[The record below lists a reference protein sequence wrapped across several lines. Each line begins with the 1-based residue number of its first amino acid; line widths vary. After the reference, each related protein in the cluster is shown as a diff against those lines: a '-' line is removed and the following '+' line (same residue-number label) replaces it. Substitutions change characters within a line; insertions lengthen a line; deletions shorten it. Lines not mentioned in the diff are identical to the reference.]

1 MKRAALDGTGRAGR
15 LSFRQRMEY
24 IAMMAGNATAL
35 SKKSGVSRRAVG
47 LYLSGKSDPTRK
59 RLVAMAKAAGVTV
72 EWLAT
77 GEGPI
82 QRGGRPRETAE
93 DFLYVPFFDAGTL
106 WDGTSLP
113 RRSGGGASFPLDDEW
128 IKNRLRDNS
137 HSLVMITVS
146 GDCMEPTI
154 NSGDILLLDIG
165 QRDIVFDAIYAL
177 REGRAVV
184 ARRVQRM
191 YDGRVKVKC
200 DNTAYEDQVI
210 PKNGTGAVDILG
222 RVVWSGKKL

>member
-1 MKRAALDGTGRAGR
+1 MANAGRAGR

-24 IAMMAGNATAL
+24 IAMMAGNATVL

-82 QRGGRPRETAE
+82 QEGGRTRGARE
-93 DFLYVPFFDAGTL
+93 DFLCVPFFDAGVMPG
-106 WDGTSLP
+106 WTSLP
-113 RRSGGGASFPLDDEW
+113 RRSGAGGSFPLDDEW
-128 IKNRLRDNS
+128 IKNRLWDHG
-137 HSLVMITVS
+137 HSLVMVTAS

-154 NSGDILLLDIG
+154 NSGDILLLDIA
-165 QRDIVFDAIYAL
+165 QRGIAFDAIYAL
-177 REGRAVV
+177 REGQAVV

-200 DNTAYEDQVI
+200 DNAAYEDQVI
-210 PKNGTGAVDILG
+210 PKDKAGALEVLG